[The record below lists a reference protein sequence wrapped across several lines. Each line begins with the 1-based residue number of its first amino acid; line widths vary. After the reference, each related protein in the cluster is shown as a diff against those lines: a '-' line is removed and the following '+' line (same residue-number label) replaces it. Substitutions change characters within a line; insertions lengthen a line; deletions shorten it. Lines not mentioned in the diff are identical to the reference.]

1 VGTLPDAPTLR
12 CQGCG
17 KNLRVPA
24 QFRPSVMASQRHVR
38 RPDRGAQHSSTSV
51 LPEAAAPAAT
61 ARAPSPSAAAA
72 PRGPRPG
79 RPVVDTAAKAGPQ
92 PVAFP
97 LRLLAW
103 AVALVLGLL
112 LTGWLARVSGWL
124 SGDRLV
130 DVFTGTGGMERYLRV
145 LALAP
150 AWAVVTTLLLTLFLE
165 GGRALAR
172 RRNAVRPA
180 RGESR
185 RGNRRARPP
194 RVDPS
199 VDVERDG
206 AVGDG
211 LRRRGAARRG
221 SR

>member
-1 VGTLPDAPTLR
+1 MSGVRAQASRGRAARRAEAALPGLR
-12 CQGCG
+12 QELEGAG
-17 KNLRVPA
+17 AVPPLRDDIA
-24 QFRPSVMASQRHVR
+24 EARPSSR
-38 RPDRGAQHSSTSV
+38 S
-51 LPEAAAPAAT
+51 AT
-61 ARAPSPSAAAA
+61 ARTPSPSAAA
-72 PRGPRPG
+72 PRGPWPR

-172 RRNAVRPA
+172 RRNAVRAA

-194 RVDPS
+194 QVDPS
-199 VDVERDG
+199 VDLERDG